1 VKLLDRVL
9 RDWRIA
15 QATSLIPPGAEVLD
29 VGCHDGALFR
39 AIGPALRS
47 GLGLDGDLLGEL
59 EGPAYRLLPG
69 YFPEDL
75 PADAGPFDVV
85 TMLAVFEH
93 IPPDAQPTLVDAI
106 HRVLRPGG
114 LVVITVPSP
123 AVDHIL
129 DVMMKAR
136 ALDGMETEQHYG
148 FVPADLPPLFA
159 DHGFEMTL
167 ERRFQLGLN
176 NLYAFT
182 RSA

>member
-1 VKLLDRVL
+1 MKLLDRVL

-29 VGCHDGALFR
+29 IGCHDGALFR

-59 EGPAYRLLPG
+59 EGPAYRLVPG
-69 YFPEDL
+69 HFPEDL
-75 PADAGPFDVV
+75 PPGSGPFDVV

-93 IPPDAQPTLVDAI
+93 IPTDAQPALVAAI
-106 HRVLRPGG
+106 HDALRPGG

-123 AVDHIL
+123 AVDQIL
-129 DVMMKAR
+129 DVMIKAR
-136 ALDGMETEQHYG
+136 VLDGMETEQHYG

-159 DHGFEMTL
+159 DQGFELTL

-176 NLYAFT
+176 NLYVFT
-182 RSA
+182 RPA

>member
-1 VKLLDRVL
+1 MKLLDRVL
-9 RDWRIA
+9 RDWRIS

-29 VGCHDGALFR
+29 IGCHDGALFR

-59 EGPAYRLLPG
+59 EGPSYRLVPG
-69 YFPEDL
+69 FFPDDL
-75 PADAGPFDVV
+75 PPGAGPFDVV

-93 IPPDAQPTLVDAI
+93 IPPDAQEKLVGAI
-106 HRVLRPGG
+106 RDVLRPGG

-136 ALDGMETEQHYG
+136 ILDGMETEQHYG
-148 FVPADLPPLFA
+148 FVPADLPPLFEA
-159 DHGFEMTL
+159 QGFEKTVD
-167 ERRFQLGLN
+167 RRFQLGLN

-182 RSA
+182 LAR